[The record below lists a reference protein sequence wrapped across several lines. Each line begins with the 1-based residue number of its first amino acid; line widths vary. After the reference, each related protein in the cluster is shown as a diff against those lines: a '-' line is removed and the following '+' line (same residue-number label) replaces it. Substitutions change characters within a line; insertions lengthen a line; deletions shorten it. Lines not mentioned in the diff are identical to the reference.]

1 MKLIVKQD
9 FSYSTNGY
17 TLVAYAAGTEL
28 DTEDRGLIEVALAE
42 GWAVSPAEKAEKAAP
57 ENKARK
63 SAPEN
68 K

>member
-17 TLVAYAAGTEL
+17 TLVPYAAGTEL
-28 DTEDRGLIEVALAE
+28 ETENAGLIEVALAE
-42 GWAVSPAEKAEKAAP
+42 GWAVSPTEKALKP
-57 ENKARK
+57 PQNKALK